1 MPTDTRPPC
10 KLTADMRDVNG
21 CLPLSVFGSLGDCRI
36 EMPEGET
43 LCFASKMTIEDKHG
57 HVVDGDHDPEA
68 KHGCDHRE
76 TKEWKAEHRGHKE
89 HKMEEQ
95 KPAEIVVSDT
105 VSMTPPPAPAVT
117 TSTVSVD
124 AAVAQTKEL
133 LGKDA
138 GPGLLIAGAA
148 ALAVVGAAIKIVPN
162 YLKGKQELESKRIEA
177 EQART
182 EKQDDNH
189 QKCSAERMML
199 ESKVAALQSKLDIVE
214 AKAEKAGSASLN
226 MDGFD
231 PEELEERLAKIEK
244 ALKAKPKAKKA

>member
-1 MPTDTRPPC
+1 MSADVRPPC
-10 KLTADMRDVNG
+10 KLTDEMRDANG
-21 CLPLSVFGSLGDCRI
+21 CLPLSVFLGDLGDCRI
-36 EMPEGET
+36 ELPEGER
-43 LCFASKMTIEDKHG
+43 LCFSTAMQMHDKHG
-57 HVVDGDHDPEA
+57 HPVDGDHDAAA
-68 KHGCDHRE
+68 KHGCDHKDS
-76 TKEWKAEHRGHKE
+76 KEWKAEHHGHKE
-89 HKMEEQ
+89 KHMEEQ
-95 KPAEIVVSDT
+95 KPAETTET
-105 VSMTPPPAPAVT
+105 VSITPPPAPAVT

-138 GPGLLIAGAA
+138 GPGILIAGAA

-162 YLKGKQELESKRIEA
+162 YIKGKQELESKRIEA
-177 EQART
+177 EQARS

-199 ESKVAALQSKLDIVE
+199 ESKVAALQAKLDVVE

>member
-1 MPTDTRPPC
+1 MPTDIRPPC
-10 KLTADMRDVNG
+10 KIADDIRDASG
-21 CLPLSVFGSLGDCRI
+21 CIPLSVFSSLGDCRI
-36 EMPEGET
+36 ELPEGET
-43 LCFASKMTIEDKHG
+43 LCFASEMTIEDKHG
-57 HVVDGDHDPEA
+57 HVVDGDHDPKA

-95 KPAEIVVSDT
+95 KPVEIAIPDT
-105 VSMTPPPAPAVT
+105 VSMTPPPAPVVT

-162 YLKGKQELESKRIEA
+162 YIKGKQELESKRIEA
-177 EQART
+177 EQARS

-189 QKCSAERMML
+189 QKCSTERMML

-226 MDGFD
+226 MGDFD

-244 ALKAKPKAKKA
+244 ALKTKPKKKA

>member
-10 KLTADMRDVNG
+10 KLTSDMRDANG
-21 CLPLSVFGSLGDCRI
+21 CLPLSVFSALGDCRV
-36 EMPEGET
+36 ELPEGEV
-43 LCFASKMTIEDKHG
+43 LCFSTAMHMQDKHG
-57 HVVDGDHDPEA
+57 HVVDGDHDPEG
-68 KHGCDHRE
+68 KNGCNHHE
-76 TKEWKAEHRGHKE
+76 TKEWKAEHHGHKVK
-89 HKMEEQ
+89 HMEEQ
-95 KPAEIVVSDT
+95 KPAETVATET

-138 GPGLLIAGAA
+138 GPGILIAGAA

-162 YLKGKQELESKRIEA
+162 YLKGKQELENKRIEV
-177 EQART
+177 EQARS

-244 ALKAKPKAKKA
+244 ALKAKPKAKRS

>member
-10 KLTADMRDVNG
+10 KITDDMRDANG
-21 CLPLSVFGSLGDCRI
+21 CFPMSVFGSLGECRVEI
-36 EMPEGET
+36 PEGER
-43 LCFASKMTIEDKHG
+43 LCFSTAMQIQDKHG

-89 HKMEEQ
+89 NKMEEQ
-95 KPAEIVVSDT
+95 KPAETTDSVSI
-105 VSMTPPPAPAVT
+105 TPPPAPAVT

-124 AAVAQTKEL
+124 AAVAQTKDL

-138 GPGLLIAGAA
+138 GPGILIAGAA
-148 ALAVVGAAIKIVPN
+148 ALAVVGAAIKIVPS
-162 YLKGKQELESKRIEA
+162 YLKGKQELEAKRIEA
-177 EQART
+177 EQARS

-244 ALKAKPKAKKA
+244 ALKAKPKGKKA